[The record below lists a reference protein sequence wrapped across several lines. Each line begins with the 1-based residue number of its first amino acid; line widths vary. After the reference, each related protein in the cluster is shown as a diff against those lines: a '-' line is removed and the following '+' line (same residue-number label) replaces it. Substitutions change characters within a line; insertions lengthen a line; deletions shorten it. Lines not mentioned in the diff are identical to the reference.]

1 MISLAHL
8 PKVISAD
15 KALTLL
21 PEISYILLSG
31 GVIAVPTDTIY
42 GLACCSLSSSGI
54 NRIYEIKGRDESK
67 PLAVCLD
74 KAASLP
80 QWSNTQ
86 GIDKKLFSALLPGP
100 VTILLPRL
108 NNDPLNPL
116 LNPNVKEIGIRVPDC
131 PLVCRISEALAKVSK
146 PDYFVGEGDI
156 HGGKQGVFP
165 SAIPLVLTSA
175 NPSGQLSTISP
186 EEFSDLWP
194 KLDLV
199 IDGGKIHEEDDLSV
213 SRAGSTVIDLS
224 PTVRSNCQKL
234 HYHVLR
240 DGSALEQTEETLH
253 RFGYSREPTQ

>member
-186 EEFSDLWP
+186 EASLLSFHSFS
-194 KLDLV
+194 K
-199 IDGGKIHEEDDLSV
+199 
-213 SRAGSTVIDLS
+213 
-224 PTVRSNCQKL
+224 
-234 HYHVLR
+234 
-240 DGSALEQTEETLH
+240 
-253 RFGYSREPTQ
+253 